1 MKSPGIF
8 QYVASL
14 ENEHDSFREVH
25 LSLVYVWSFMT
36 FRSFVYKLQSF
47 KLSAT
52 FAFVLYHHDNAPSH
66 TSLKAMAKLDHDYDS
81 NWLLTRL
88 GDLPA
93 IIICSQTSSGGSG
106 ERDSHRMRKSSRK
119 PRRIS
124 KAWTFRT
131 TERASKC
138 WKIAI
143 PSVSPSKATVLRN
156 KYNFV
161 QKTLVFIKNPGTFQ
175 PM

>member
-1 MKSPGIF
+1 
-8 QYVASL
+8 
-14 ENEHDSFREVH
+14 
-25 LSLVYVWSFMT
+25 MT
-36 FRSFVYKLQSF
+36 FCSFVYKLQSF
-47 KLSAT
+47 KWHFRLRSVIT
-52 FAFVLYHHDNAPSH
+52 ITHRH
-66 TSLKAMAKLDHDYDS
+66 TAMVKLDQFELVAHPPYFP
-81 NWLLTRL
+81 
-88 GDLPA
+88 DLAPA
-93 IIICSQTSSGGSG
+93 TIICSQTSSGGSRK
-106 ERDSHRMRKSSRK
+106 RDSHRMRKSSRK

-143 PSVSPSKATVLRN
+143 PSVSPSKATMLRN
-156 KYNFV
+156 KYNFA

>member
-1 MKSPGIF
+1 
-8 QYVASL
+8 
-14 ENEHDSFREVH
+14 
-25 LSLVYVWSFMT
+25 LSSRAKIEYIYIYTYILHGLKTHHHTHPWKRWPNWS
-36 FRSFVYKLQSF
+36 
-47 KLSAT
+47 
-52 FAFVLYHHDNAPSH
+52 N
-66 TSLKAMAKLDHDYDS
+66 YDS
-81 NWLLTRL
+81 NWLLTHRIL
-88 GDLPA
+88 QTWPPA
-93 IIICSQTSSGGSG
+93 TIICSQISSGGSR

-143 PSVSPSKATVLRN
+143 PSVPPSKATMLRN
-156 KYNFV
+156 KYNFA